1 MAQRQ
6 WMHGFADSG
15 VGGNGEPTPNL
26 SLKRGGVVVVGLW
39 QKGGGRSHTARTYRL
54 GGLVRGEK
62 ERGARDPWL
71 TAP

>member
-1 MAQRQ
+1 MAQWR
-6 WMHGFADSG
+6 WLRDSADGG
-15 VGGNGEPTPNL
+15 VGGNGEPTPEHSL
-26 SLKRGGVVVVGLW
+26 SRGGVVVVGLW

-62 ERGARDPWL
+62 GRGARDPWL